1 MATEGRS
8 TPDRSLGAVP
18 RQFPVDVPASGAWR
32 PGMPVGR
39 RQFLEFAKENPFALE
54 GGGSLRSVTVAYETW
69 GQLDASASNAVL
81 VCHALTGDS
90 HAAGPSGPGHPTS
103 GWWED
108 LIGPGRPLDTDRHF
122 VVCANV
128 LGGCQGTTGPASIDP
143 TTGRPYASTFPVV
156 TIRDMVRVQAR
167 LADHLGVARWLS
179 VIGGSMGGM
188 QVIEWAVMF
197 PHRVRSIIPLASCA
211 AASAWQIGWSAVG
224 RTALALDPKWRR
236 GEYYDAAD
244 GDGPHAGLAVARA
257 IAQITYRSDH
267 VFRERFDRDRID
279 TIDAF
284 AMWDRF
290 QVEGYLDYHGLKLAR
305 RFDANTYLVLNKA
318 MDLHDIGRGRAG
330 VANAVRR
337 IVAPSLSVSVS
348 SDTLYHPH
356 LQREFHEQLLAHGTP
371 SEYHVVDSPH
381 GHDGFLIEFDRL
393 APIIADFLKRI
404 EKTDG

>member
-1 MATEGRS
+1 MATDGRP
-8 TPDRSLGAVP
+8 TPDRSLGAPARV
-18 RQFPVDVPASGAWR
+18 FPADVPASGAWQ
-32 PGMPVGR
+32 PEMPPGR
-39 RQFLEFAKENPFALE
+39 RQFVEFAHDYPFALE
-54 GGGSLRSVTVAYETW
+54 GGGSLRGISVAYETW
-69 GQLDASASNAVL
+69 GELDATASNAVL

-90 HAAGPSGPGHPTS
+90 HAAGPSGGGHPTA

-122 VVCANV
+122 VVCVNV
-128 LGGCQGTTGPASIDP
+128 LGGCQGTTGPASTDP
-143 TTGRPYASTFPVV
+143 TTGTRYASTFPVV

-167 LADHLGVARWLS
+167 VADHLGVGRWLS

-188 QVIEWAVMF
+188 QVLQWTAAYPERVFSALPVACSTRHSAQNIAFHELGRQAVMADPDWHHGRYF
-197 PHRVRSIIPLASCA
+197 ERSTHPHR
-211 AASAWQIGWSAVG
+211 
-224 RTALALDPKWRR
+224 
-236 GEYYDAAD
+236 
-244 GDGPHAGLAVARA
+244 GLAVARA
-257 IAQITYRSDH
+257 IAQITYRSDD

-279 TIDAF
+279 SIDAF

-305 RFDANTYLVLNKA
+305 RFDANSYLLLNKA
-318 MDLHDIGRGRAG
+318 MDLHDIGRGRGG
-330 VANAVRR
+330 VASAMRR
-337 IVAPSLSVSVS
+337 IVAPTLSVSVS

-356 LQREFHEQLLAHGTP
+356 LQREFHEQLLANGTP
-371 SEYHVVDSPH
+371 SEYHMIDSPH